1 MIAPTIRVT
10 KDYVRKLNDQETPS
24 TANCSKINNRGY
36 DLASK
41 LRDYLPYYILIQNT
55 THISYEISLP
65 LRKNGVSEQT
75 FEHTFTKSQVPLCH
89 Y

>member
-1 MIAPTIRVT
+1 MHSGNSADFCTLFVHGEA
-10 KDYVRKLNDQETPS
+10 KSLMH
-24 TANCSKINNRGY
+24 TANCSIINNRGY

-75 FEHTFTKSQVPLCH
+75 FEHTFTKM

>member
-1 MIAPTIRVT
+1 MGGVT
-10 KDYVRKLNDQETPS
+10 V

-75 FEHTFTKSQVPLCH
+75 FEHTFTKM